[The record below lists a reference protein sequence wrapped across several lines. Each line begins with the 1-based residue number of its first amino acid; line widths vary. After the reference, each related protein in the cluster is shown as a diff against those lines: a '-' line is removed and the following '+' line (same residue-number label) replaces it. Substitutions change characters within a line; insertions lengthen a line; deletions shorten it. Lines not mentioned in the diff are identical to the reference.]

1 MNKTFESLKNYIIE
15 ADTSTSDLL
24 DLYIK
29 KSAELDKVSQLTED
43 LSKKFKAAVLEGD
56 MTTTLDAARLK
67 KLNIPVVPIT
77 TGRACHL
84 ESLINYV
91 KNN

>member
-1 MNKTFESLKNYIIE
+1 MNKTFESLKNYIVE
-15 ADTSTSDLL
+15 ADTSISDLL

-29 KSAELDKVSQLTED
+29 KSAELDRVNQLTED
-43 LSKKFKAAVLEGD
+43 LSKKLLESENINRE
-56 MTTTLDAARLK
+56 ARK
-67 KLNIPVVPIT
+67 EI
-77 TGRACHL
+77 

>member
-15 ADTSTSDLL
+15 ADTSISDLL

-29 KSAELDKVSQLTED
+29 KSAELDKVNQLTED
-43 LSKKFKAAVLEGD
+43 LSKKLLESENINRE
-56 MTTTLDAARLK
+56 ARK
-67 KLNIPVVPIT
+67 EI
-77 TGRACHL
+77 
-84 ESLINYV
+84 ESLINYI

>member
-15 ADTSTSDLL
+15 ADTSISDLL

-29 KSAELDKVSQLTED
+29 KSAELDRVNQLTED
-43 LSKKFKAAVLEGD
+43 LSKKLLESENINRE
-56 MTTTLDAARLK
+56 ARK
-67 KLNIPVVPIT
+67 EI
-77 TGRACHL
+77 
-84 ESLINYV
+84 ESLISYV

>member
-15 ADTSTSDLL
+15 ADTSISDLL

-43 LSKKFKAAVLEGD
+43 LSKKLLESENINRE
-56 MTTTLDAARLK
+56 ARK
-67 KLNIPVVPIT
+67 EI
-77 TGRACHL
+77 

-91 KNN
+91 KNNQGEKWVIYPLKLIIGNF

>member
-15 ADTSTSDLL
+15 ADTSISDLL

-43 LSKKFKAAVLEGD
+43 LSKKLLESENINRE
-56 MTTTLDAARLK
+56 ARK
-67 KLNIPVVPIT
+67 EI
-77 TGRACHL
+77 

-91 KNN
+91 KNNVITIGY

>member
-1 MNKTFESLKNYIIE
+1 MNKTFKSLKNYIIE
-15 ADTSTSDLL
+15 ADTSISDLL
-24 DLYIK
+24 DLYNK

-43 LSKKFKAAVLEGD
+43 LSKKLLESENINRE
-56 MTTTLDAARLK
+56 ARK
-67 KLNIPVVPIT
+67 EI
-77 TGRACHL
+77 

>member
-15 ADTSTSDLL
+15 ADTSISDLL

-29 KSAELDKVSQLTED
+29 KSSELDRVSQLTED
-43 LSKKFKAAVLEGD
+43 LSKKLLESENINRE
-56 MTTTLDAARLK
+56 ARK
-67 KLNIPVVPIT
+67 EI
-77 TGRACHL
+77 
-84 ESLINYV
+84 ESLISYL

>member
-1 MNKTFESLKNYIIE
+1 MNKTFKSLKNYIFE
-15 ADTSTSDLL
+15 ADTSISDLL

-43 LSKKFKAAVLEGD
+43 LSKKLLESENINRE
-56 MTTTLDAARLK
+56 ARK
-67 KLNIPVVPIT
+67 EI
-77 TGRACHL
+77 

>member
-15 ADTSTSDLL
+15 ADTSISDLL

-29 KSAELDKVSQLTED
+29 KSAELDRVNQLTED
-43 LSKKFKAAVLEGD
+43 LSKKLLESENINRE
-56 MTTTLDAARLK
+56 ARK
-67 KLNIPVVPIT
+67 EI
-77 TGRACHL
+77 
-84 ESLINYV
+84 ESLINYI

>member
-15 ADTSTSDLL
+15 ADTSISDLL

-29 KSAELDKVSQLTED
+29 KSAELDKVNQLTED
-43 LSKKFKAAVLEGD
+43 LSKKLLESENINRE
-56 MTTTLDAARLK
+56 ARK
-67 KLNIPVVPIT
+67 EI
-77 TGRACHL
+77 

>member
-15 ADTSTSDLL
+15 ADTSISDLL

-43 LSKKFKAAVLEGD
+43 LSKKLLQSENINR
-56 MTTTLDAARLK
+56 AARK
-67 KLNIPVVPIT
+67 EI
-77 TGRACHL
+77 

>member
-1 MNKTFESLKNYIIE
+1 MNKTFESLRNYIIE
-15 ADTSTSDLL
+15 ADASISDLL
-24 DLYIK
+24 DLYNK

-43 LSKKFKAAVLEGD
+43 LSKKLLESENINRE
-56 MTTTLDAARLK
+56 ARK
-67 KLNIPVVPIT
+67 EI
-77 TGRACHL
+77 

>member
-15 ADTSTSDLL
+15 ADTSISDLL

-29 KSAELDKVSQLTED
+29 KSAELDRVNQLTED
-43 LSKKFKAAVLEGD
+43 LSKKLLESKNINRE
-56 MTTTLDAARLK
+56 AK
-67 KLNIPVVPIT
+67 KEI
-77 TGRACHL
+77 

>member
-1 MNKTFESLKNYIIE
+1 MNKTFESIKNYIIE
-15 ADTSTSDLL
+15 ADTSISDLL

-29 KSAELDKVSQLTED
+29 KSAELDRVNQLTED
-43 LSKKFKAAVLEGD
+43 LSKKLLESENINRE
-56 MTTTLDAARLK
+56 ARK
-67 KLNIPVVPIT
+67 EI
-77 TGRACHL
+77 

>member
-1 MNKTFESLKNYIIE
+1 MKKTFESLKNYIIE
-15 ADTSTSDLL
+15 ADTSISDLL

-29 KSAELDKVSQLTED
+29 KSAELDKVNQLTED
-43 LSKKFKAAVLEGD
+43 LSKKLLESENINRE
-56 MTTTLDAARLK
+56 ARK
-67 KLNIPVVPIT
+67 EI
-77 TGRACHL
+77 

>member
-15 ADTSTSDLL
+15 ADTSISDLL

-43 LSKKFKAAVLEGD
+43 LSKKLLESENINRKARKE
-56 MTTTLDAARLK
+56 
-67 KLNIPVVPIT
+67 I
-77 TGRACHL
+77 

>member
-43 LSKKFKAAVLEGD
+43 LSKKLLESENINRE
-56 MTTTLDAARLK
+56 ARK
-67 KLNIPVVPIT
+67 EI
-77 TGRACHL
+77 

>member
-15 ADTSTSDLL
+15 ADTSISDLL
-24 DLYIK
+24 DLYIE
-29 KSAELDKVSQLTED
+29 KSAELDRVNQLTED
-43 LSKKFKAAVLEGD
+43 LSKKLLESENINRE
-56 MTTTLDAARLK
+56 ARK
-67 KLNIPVVPIT
+67 EI
-77 TGRACHL
+77 

>member
-1 MNKTFESLKNYIIE
+1 MNKTFENLKNYINE
-15 ADTSTSDLL
+15 ADTSISDLL

-29 KSAELDKVSQLTED
+29 KSAELDRVNQLTED
-43 LSKKFKAAVLEGD
+43 LSKKLLESENINRE
-56 MTTTLDAARLK
+56 ARK
-67 KLNIPVVPIT
+67 EI
-77 TGRACHL
+77 